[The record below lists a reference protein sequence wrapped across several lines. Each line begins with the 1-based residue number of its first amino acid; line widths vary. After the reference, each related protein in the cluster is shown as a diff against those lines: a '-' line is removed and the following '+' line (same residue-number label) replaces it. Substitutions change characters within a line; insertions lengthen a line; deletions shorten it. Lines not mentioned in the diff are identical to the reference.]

1 MKEILKKSAA
11 EQFEA
16 IKNKEV
22 KAVEL
27 LDATYERIDEVESK
41 VESFNC
47 LTKDIAYETAKKV
60 DEKVA
65 NGEEL
70 PLLAGVPLALKDN
83 MNLVGY
89 PTTASSK
96 ILENFISPYNAT
108 VTQKLLNNLVTN
120 L

>member
-70 PLLAGVPLALKDN
+70 PLLVSNFSAALVLLYLVASNALIIFSRSSSSLDAG
-83 MNLVGY
+83 
-89 PTTASSK
+89 
-96 ILENFISPYNAT
+96 FIAT
-108 VTQKLLNNLVTN
+108 L
-120 L
+120 